1 MTLRKYIKPLIAG
14 TFIVF
19 SCLGLARFAFGM
31 VLPNMQ
37 IDLGMNTTEA
47 GIVGSANFFGYFIGL
62 FTVSAFY
69 KRFGVAKV
77 ISRSLWTQAGSMFLM
92 SMAPN
97 YIFAALSFVITGF
110 FGALVNIS
118 VMTYIAQV
126 VPSQIKGRATGI
138 VVAGIGLSVIVSG
151 ALVPF
156 IEQYFAVPW
165 RISWSVFAFFILL
178 IGLFTYRVLTSFVP
192 HSSNHHIS
200 DSLSIKDIFTHVP
213 FLVTGALYVVF
224 GMSAIMYMTFF
235 VAAAVTQWHV
245 SIEISGTF
253 WAILG
258 ITSLFSGPI
267 FGVVSDR
274 IGRYATLGILFF
286 FQALAQAILAFAVPP
301 LFLLFSAGLFG
312 ISTWAVP
319 SIMATLSAELFGA
332 SHTARILSL
341 VTLFFGVGQI
351 VGPLAAGIITDAT
364 GDFKVIFGLSAIAL
378 IIASSLSFF
387 GAKKNIKEIHG
398 N

>member
-1 MTLRKYIKPLIAG
+1 MTLRNYVKPLIAG

-31 VLPNMQ
+31 ILPNMQ
-37 IDLGMNTTEA
+37 IDLGMNTTQA
-47 GIVGSANFFGYFIGL
+47 GIVGSANFLGYFIGL
-62 FTVSAFY
+62 FTVSVFY
-69 KRFGVAKV
+69 KKYGVAKV

-92 SMAPN
+92 AMAPN

-126 VPSQIKGRATGI
+126 VPSHIKGRATGI

-165 RISWSVFAFFILL
+165 RISWSVFAFFILC
-178 IGLFTYRVLTSFVP
+178 IGLFTYRVLVGFVP
-192 HSSNHHIS
+192 HSSNQHIS
-200 DSLSIKDIFTHVP
+200 DSLSIKDIFTHIP
-213 FLVTGALYVVF
+213 FLVTGALYIVF

-364 GDFKVIFGLSAIAL
+364 GDFKVIFGLSSIAL
-378 IIASSLSFF
+378 IIAALLSFF
-387 GAKKNIKEIHG
+387 GAKKI
-398 N
+398 